1 MSTKTDKTTQSQE
14 RRTGTKQLVERLTS
28 ERAEMLALFCRV
40 AGLEPFKQDKSEK
53 PPRALLDEFC
63 QVLVDYIAAGHFS
76 LYERIVNGKERR
88 RDTAKLAEELYP
100 RINQTTDAAIVFND
114 KYDSEKYP
122 EISDKLEGDLSRL
135 GEELAKR
142 IELEDQLLKALMV
155 SGAVTSDASGR

>member
-1 MSTKTDKTTQSQE
+1 MSTKTDKAAQSQE
-14 RRTGTKQLVERLTS
+14 RRTGTKRLVERLTS
-28 ERAEMLALFCRV
+28 ERAEMLARFCQV

-53 PPRALLDEFC
+53 PPRVLLDEFC
-63 QVLVDYIAAGHFS
+63 QLLVDYIAAGHFS

-88 RDTAKLAEELYP
+88 RDTAKLAEDLYP
-100 RINQTTDAAIVFND
+100 RINQSTDAAITFND

-122 EISDKLEGDLSRL
+122 EISDELEGDLSRL

-155 SGAVTSDASGR
+155 SGAVTSDVSGR

>member
-1 MSTKTDKTTQSQE
+1 MPTKTDKATQSQE

-28 ERAEMLALFCRV
+28 DRAEMLALFCQV
-40 AGLEPFKQDKSEK
+40 AGLEPFKQEKSEK
-53 PPRALLDEFC
+53 PQRALLDEFC

-100 RINQTTDAAIVFND
+100 RINQTTDTAIAFND
-114 KYDSEKYP
+114 KYDSEIHP
-122 EISDKLEGDLSRL
+122 EISDELEGDLSRL

-155 SGAVTSDASGR
+155 PDAVTSDASLR

>member
-1 MSTKTDKTTQSQE
+1 MSTKTDKATQSQE

-28 ERAEMLALFCRV
+28 ERAEMLALFCQV
-40 AGLEPFKQDKSEK
+40 AGLEPFKQAKSK
-53 PPRALLDEFC
+53 TPPRALLDEFC
-63 QVLVDYIAAGHFS
+63 QVLIDYIAAGHFS

-88 RDTAKLAEELYP
+88 RDTAKLAEDLYP
-100 RINQTTDAAIVFND
+100 RINQSTDAAITFND

-122 EISDKLEGDLSRL
+122 EISDELEGDLSRL

-155 SGAVTSDASGR
+155 SAAVTSDVSGR

>member
-1 MSTKTDKTTQSQE
+1 MSTKTDKATQSQE

-28 ERAEMLALFCRV
+28 ERAEMLALFCQV
-40 AGLEPFKQDKSEK
+40 AGLEPFKQDKSK
-53 PPRALLDEFC
+53 TPPRALLDKFC
-63 QVLVDYIAAGHFS
+63 QVLIDYIAAGHFS

-88 RDTAKLAEELYP
+88 RDTAKLAEDLYP
-100 RINQTTDAAIVFND
+100 RINQSTDAAITFND

-122 EISDKLEGDLSRL
+122 EISDELEGDLSRL

-142 IELEDQLLKALMV
+142 IELEDQLLKALMM

>member
-1 MSTKTDKTTQSQE
+1 MSTKTDKATQSQE
-14 RRTGTKQLVERLTS
+14 RRTGTKRLVERLTS
-28 ERAEMLALFCRV
+28 ERAEMLALFCQV
-40 AGLEPFKQDKSEK
+40 AGLEPFKQDRSKK
-53 PPRALLDEFC
+53 PPRTLLDEFC

-100 RINQTTDAAIVFND
+100 QINQTTDAAIAFND
-114 KYDSEKYP
+114 KYDSEQHP
-122 EISDKLEGDLSRL
+122 EISDELEGDLSRL

-155 SGAVTSDASGR
+155 SGAVASDASVR

>member
-1 MSTKTDKTTQSQE
+1 MSTKTDKAAQSQE
-14 RRTGTKQLVERLTS
+14 RRTGTKRLVERLTS
-28 ERAEMLALFCRV
+28 ERAEMLALFCQV

-100 RINQTTDAAIVFND
+100 RINQTTDSAITFND
-114 KYDSEKYP
+114 KYDSAQHP
-122 EISDKLEGDLSRL
+122 EISDELEGDLSRL

-155 SGAVTSDASGR
+155 SGTVKSDASVR